1 MTKSEFIA
9 RLSAGLSG
17 LSKLD
22 RDERLGFYA
31 EMIDDQIE
39 EGLTE
44 EEAVAQIGEI
54 DSVIAE
60 ILKDY
65 PLAKLVKEKIK
76 PKRALAV
83 WEIVLLAIGSPIW
96 VSLLIA
102 AGAVVLSLYVSIWAI
117 VVSLWS
123 VFASLV
129 GSSIG
134 CLLGGLIIAFSG
146 DTIAGLATVA
156 AGLAVLGLSIF
167 AFYGCKYATKEIIF
181 LTKRLIF
188 SKKKR
193 ISNKEV
199 A

>member
-83 WEIVLLAIGSPIW
+83 WEIVLLVIGSPIW

-146 DTIAGLATVA
+146 DTFAGLATVA